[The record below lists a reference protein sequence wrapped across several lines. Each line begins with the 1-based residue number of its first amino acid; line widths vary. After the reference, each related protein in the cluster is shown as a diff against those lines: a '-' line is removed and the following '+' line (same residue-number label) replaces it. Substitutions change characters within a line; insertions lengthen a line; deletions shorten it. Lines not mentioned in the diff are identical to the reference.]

1 MDKKK
6 IYRIINNDYPEE
18 AIYVLLTEAQA
29 KAIENFIEWAD
40 ITYDYSIKETGNIAP
55 VEW

>member
-1 MDKKK
+1 MEKKK
-6 IYRIINNDYPEE
+6 TYYIINNDYPEE
-18 AIYVLLTEAQA
+18 AVYVLLTETQA

-40 ITYDYSIKETGNIAP
+40 LTYDYSIKKLDDIPP